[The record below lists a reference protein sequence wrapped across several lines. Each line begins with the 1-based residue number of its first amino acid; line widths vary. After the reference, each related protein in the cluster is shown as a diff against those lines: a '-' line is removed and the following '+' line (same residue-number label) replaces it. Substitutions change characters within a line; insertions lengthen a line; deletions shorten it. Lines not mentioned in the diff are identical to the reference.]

1 MKLDDLKKLYF
12 LGIGGIGM
20 SALARFFRERG
31 AQIYGYDRTETALTR
46 KLASEGMKI
55 HYEENPAAIP
65 PDIDLVVWTP
75 AVPRDNAEWQFFAQ
89 KGTPMMKRAE
99 VLGLISRQH
108 RTIAVAGTHGKTT
121 TSSMVAHLLHSG
133 GLRCTAFLG
142 GIAKNFGSNYVSG
155 DGEWLVVEADE
166 YDRSFLHLDP
176 QIAVL
181 LSAEPDHLDIY
192 GDPARVLE
200 TGFKAFVS
208 RLRKGGWLFINE
220 ELIDIFEDL
229 PCWTFG
235 LEKGQ
240 FQARNVRVQQGRFVF
255 DFAAPASFTSGEA
268 TPVVHRGV
276 KGSRS
281 SAATDRLWENLT
293 LPMPGRHNVVN
304 ATAALAVA
312 VSLGLDMETLRSGLA
327 SFQGIQRRFEIVYR
341 DDRCVFIDDY
351 AHHPTELRAAI
362 QAARELFPGRRITGV
377 FQPHLYSRT
386 RDFADGFAHALD
398 QLDEV
403 ILLDIY
409 PARELPIPGVD
420 SSMILNRMRNPNRSL
435 CAKAELLDVLQGR
448 RMDVLMTLGAG
459 DIDTLVG
466 PIAELLRSQAHR
478 IEN

>member
-1 MKLDDLKKLYF
+1 MKLDNVKKLYF

-20 SALARFFRERG
+20 SALARYFRLKG
-31 AQIYGYDRTETALTR
+31 VQIYGYDRTETTLTR
-46 KLASEGMKI
+46 KLASEGMTI
-55 HYEENPAAIP
+55 HYEENPDAIP

-75 AVPRDNAEWQFFAQ
+75 AVPRDHAEWQYFARQ
-89 KGTPMMKRAE
+89 GTPMMKRAE

-133 GLRCTAFLG
+133 GVRCTAFLG
-142 GIAKNFGSNYVSG
+142 GIAENFGSNFVAG

-166 YDRSFLHLDP
+166 YDRSFLHLEP
-176 QIAVL
+176 EIAIV

-192 GDPARVLE
+192 GDPRQVLE
-200 TGFKAFVS
+200 TGFKAF
-208 RLRKGGWLFINE
+208 LRKVKPEGRVFVHV
-220 ELIDIFEDL
+220 ELIDIFEDR
-229 PCWTFG
+229 PCWSFG

-240 FQARNVRVQQGRFVF
+240 FQARNIRVQQGQFVF

-268 TPVVHRGV
+268 TPMLHRGV

-281 SAATDRLWENLT
+281 SAANDRLWENLT

-312 VSLGLDMETLRSGLA
+312 VSLGLDMEALRKGLA
-327 SFQGIQRRFEIVYR
+327 DFRGIARRFEIVYR
-341 DDRCVFIDDY
+341 DDHSVLIDDY

-362 QAARELFPGRRITGV
+362 AAARELFPGRRITGI

-386 RDFADGFAHALD
+386 RDFADGFAEALD

-409 PARELPIPGVD
+409 PAREEPIPGVD
-420 SSMILNRMRNPNRSL
+420 SAMIANRMKNPQRTL
-435 CAKAELLDVLQGR
+435 CSKAELLDLLSR
-448 RMDVLMTLGAG
+448 RPIDVLMTLGAG
-459 DIDTLVG
+459 DIDTLVQ
-466 PIAELLRSQAHR
+466 PIARLMRERKNEQ
-478 IEN
+478 